1 MAIEITVPRLGW
13 SMDEG
18 VFGEWLKKDG
28 EFVAAG
34 EPVFLLESEKALQ
47 EVETVDSGILSIV
60 ENSPTAGDTIKVGTV
75 IAWLLEEGEAP
86 PTPSNTESAAGISDT
101 AIGNSSLAA
110 GVPQSTKTPRSLL
123 PNSGSSSRLGSQL
136 CDPAFRPIASPS
148 VRRLARELDVD
159 LASLNADGTVSEYD
173 VRRAAEAVHEV
184 QTRPNDSPVKRRSLL
199 PHSDSFPARNA
210 DPSLPKISPR
220 AARTA
225 KRLNVD
231 WTILNGS
238 GQNGRIREQDILAAS
253 EGDRLPSGIIRQA
266 SPVRSLIAE
275 HVARSARSTVPVTLT
290 TTVRVDDLFHD
301 RARRKHSPAVAAVVP
316 ALHDYLIVA
325 VAQTLVEYPA
335 LNSRWLNGE
344 ILQPDGIHIGIA
356 VDTKNGLIVPVV
368 RDVGGKSLK
377 DIATASSSLIAR
389 ARNGKLT
396 TAECAGGTFTI
407 SNLGSFGIDAFTP
420 IINTGQCAI
429 LGAGAT
435 RKTPLPSDDDS
446 LTWSLQMTLS
456 LTFDHQVTDGAPA
469 AHFLQQL
476 CSAIENTGKKS

>member
-18 VFGEWLKKDG
+18 IFGEWLKKDG

-34 EPVFLLESEKALQ
+34 QPVFLLESEKALQ

-60 ENSPTAGDTIKVGTV
+60 ENGPTTGNTVRVGTV

-86 PTPSNTESAAGISDT
+86 PTQGNTESAAGISGT
-101 AIGNSSLAA
+101 TFGNSSSAA
-110 GVPQSTKTPRSLL
+110 GYAQSVTIPGSPL
-123 PNSGSSSRLGSQL
+123 PNSDSFSRLGSQL
-136 CDPAFRPIASPS
+136 CGPDFRPFASPS
-148 VRRLARELDVD
+148 VRRLARELGVD

-173 VRRAAEAVHEV
+173 VRRAAAAVHEV
-184 QTRPNDSPVKRRSLL
+184 QIAPNDSPVKTRSLL
-199 PHSDSFPARNA
+199 PGSDSPPRRNA
-210 DPSLPKISPR
+210 DPSLLKISPR

-231 WTILNGS
+231 WTTLKGS
-238 GQNGRIREQDILAAS
+238 GRNGRIREQDILAVS
-253 EGDRLPSGIIRQA
+253 EGNRLPTGTIRQA

-275 HVARSARSTVPVTLT
+275 RVAWSSRSTVPVTLT
-290 TTVRVDDLFHD
+290 TTVQIDGLFYD
-301 RARRKHSPAVAAVVP
+301 RARRKRNLAVEAVVP

-325 VAQTLVEYPA
+325 VAQTLVEHPA

-368 RDVGGKSLK
+368 RDVGHKSLE
-377 DIATASSSLIAR
+377 DIAAASASLIAR
-389 ARNGKLT
+389 AREGKLT
-396 TAECAGGTFTI
+396 TAECADGTFTI

-420 IINTGQCAI
+420 IINGGQCAI

-435 RKTPLPSDDDS
+435 RKTPMPSDDCS
-446 LTWSLQMTLS
+446 LTWSQQMTLN

-469 AHFLQQL
+469 ARFLQQL
-476 CSAIENTGKKS
+476 CSTIQNSGNGP